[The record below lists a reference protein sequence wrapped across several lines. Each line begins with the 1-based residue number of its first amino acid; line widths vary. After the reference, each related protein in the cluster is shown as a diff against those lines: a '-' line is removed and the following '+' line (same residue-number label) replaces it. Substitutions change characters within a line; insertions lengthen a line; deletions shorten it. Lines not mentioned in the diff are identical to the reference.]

1 MKDPSAVG
9 APVRHRKRGSLI
21 DTALGPK
28 TKARKG
34 KMATLQIT
42 LPDGATREV
51 PSGTTAAEIARQIS
65 PRLAK
70 EALVARAD
78 GELIDLSRPLDRD
91 VKLSILTAKD
101 PDAVQV
107 LRHSA
112 AHLLAAAV
120 LDLYPDVK
128 LGVGPP
134 IETGFFYEFLRDQP
148 FTPEDLEKIEAK
160 MREIAARDVPNERKL
175 IPKPEAL
182 DLYRKTNQEFK
193 CELVEEKAI
202 EPMVSFY
209 TTGKFIDFCRGP
221 HIPSTGRIKAFKL
234 MNVAGAY
241 WKGHEGNP
249 QMQRI
254 YAACFVDQKEL
265 DEYLHKLEEAKRRDH
280 RKLGAE
286 LDLFS
291 IQEEAGPGLIFWH
304 PKGAII
310 RKQMEDWLR
319 DGLLARGYDL
329 VVTPHIMD
337 INLWKTSGHANFYR
351 ENMFGPI
358 EVEKAEYQLKPMN
371 CPGHVLIFKSRLRS
385 YRELPVRLAELG
397 TVYRYERSGVLHGL
411 LRVRGFTQDDAHI
424 FCMPEQIEKEIQ
436 DCVEFAWEVLRVFG
450 FSDYVVELSGGDPL
464 HPETYIGSPEDWKR
478 AEDALTGTLQR
489 MKVPYKYI
497 PGEAAFYGPKIDVKL
512 VDAIGRP
519 WQLSTIQFDFNLPRR
534 FKLEYVGED
543 GARHQPLMVH
553 RALWGS
559 VERFFGVLI
568 EHYAGA
574 FPVWLAPV
582 QASVLPVSGKFEE
595 YAKKVTQ
602 RLKDSGIRVH
612 LDERNEKLQAKI
624 RDAQLEKI
632 PYMLIIGGKEAEA
645 GTVSVRHRF
654 KGDLG
659 PRPLEQFIA
668 DLQHDIATKAIDQP
682 PSAEPGSERV
692 AAGTKAK

>member
-1 MKDPSAVG
+1 MDN
-9 APVRHRKRGSLI
+9 I
-21 DTALGPK
+21 
-28 TKARKG
+28 
-34 KMATLQIT
+34 QIT
-42 LPDGATREV
+42 LPDGVTREV
-51 PSGTTAAEIARQIS
+51 PQGTTAAQIAGQIS

-70 EALVARAD
+70 EALVARANGD
-78 GELIDLSRPLDRD
+78 LIDLSRPLEHST
-91 VKLSILTAKD
+91 KLSILTAKD

-107 LRHSA
+107 FRHSA

-120 LDLYPDVK
+120 LELYPDVK

-134 IETGFFYEFLRDQP
+134 IDTGFFYEFVREQP
-148 FTPEDLEKIEAK
+148 FTPEDLVKIEAK
-160 MREIAARDVPNERKL
+160 MHELAAKDVPNERKL

-182 DLYRKTNQEFK
+182 DLYRKSNQQFK
-193 CELVEEKAI
+193 CELVEEKAV

-241 WKGHEGNP
+241 WKGDEKNP

-254 YAACFVDQKEL
+254 YGACFVEQKEL

-280 RKLGAE
+280 RKLGQE

-291 IQEEAGPGLIFWH
+291 IQDEAGPGLIFWH

-310 RKQMEDWLR
+310 RTQMEDWLR
-319 DGLLARGYDL
+319 AELTRRGYDL
-329 VVTPHIMD
+329 VYTPHIMRLD
-337 INLWKTSGHANFYR
+337 LWKTSGHANFYR

-358 EVEKAEYQLKPMN
+358 EVEKADYQLKPMN
-371 CPGHVLIFKSRLRS
+371 CPGHILIFKSHLRS

-436 DCVEFAWEVLRVFG
+436 DCIEFAWEVLRVFG
-450 FSDYVVELSGGDPL
+450 FDSYEVDLSGGDSS
-464 HPETYIGSPEDWKR
+464 HPETYVGTPEDWKR
-478 AEDALTGTLQR
+478 AEDALANTLKR
-489 MKVPYKYI
+489 MNVPYKYI

-519 WQLSTIQFDFNLPRR
+519 WQLTTVQFDFNLPRR
-534 FKLEYVGED
+534 FELEYVGED

-553 RALWGS
+553 RALFGS
-559 VERFFGVLI
+559 IERFFGVLI

-582 QASVLPVSGKFEE
+582 QAAVLPVSGKFEE
-595 YAKKVTQ
+595 YAKRVTQ
-602 RLKDSGIRVH
+602 QIKDAGFRVH
-612 LDERNEKLQAKI
+612 LDDRNEKLQAKI
-624 RDAQLEKI
+624 RDAQLQKV
-632 PYMLIIGGKEAEA
+632 PYMLILGGKEADA
-645 GTVSVRHRF
+645 GTVSVRHRA

-659 PRPLEQFIA
+659 PRPLDQFIA
-668 DLQHDIATKAIDQP
+668 DLRQEVDSRAV
-682 PSAEPGSERV
+682 E
-692 AAGTKAK
+692 